1 MRRVS
6 SVPSRAQSPSYVTS
20 TGVSPSRGSL
30 RTSLGS
36 GFGSPSVTDS
46 RPLNPSAYSSSTL
59 PAQRAAS
66 PYSQRPA
73 SPTAVRRVGSV
84 TSRQTS
90 NPNGPVPQYQTTTR
104 VGSPL
109 TLTDAQTR
117 VASPSQGQVGS
128 SSPKRSGMTAVPQ
141 HLGPSLQRTVH
152 DMDQFGQQQYDI
164 YERMVPPR
172 PDSLTGE
179 DRWRHY
185 TNPRAW
191 VLPVPVWKW
200 WSLEKGL
207 VVSSEKLHCKL
218 GVHIFQALVLLC
230 LTLCNPYTELLYGI

>member
-179 DRWRHY
+179 DR
-185 TNPRAW
+185 
-191 VLPVPVWKW
+191 
-200 WSLEKGL
+200 
-207 VVSSEKLHCKL
+207 
-218 GVHIFQALVLLC
+218 
-230 LTLCNPYTELLYGI
+230 